1 MCGVVWEG
9 RCRSVCVCGWGGGGG
24 MCVCM
29 SECMCVRGG
38 CAHLLGTIVIQ

>member
-1 MCGVVWEG
+1 MSEC
-9 RCRSVCVCGWGGGGG
+9 VCVCVVGGG

-38 CAHLLGTIVIQ
+38 CGHLLGTIVIQ